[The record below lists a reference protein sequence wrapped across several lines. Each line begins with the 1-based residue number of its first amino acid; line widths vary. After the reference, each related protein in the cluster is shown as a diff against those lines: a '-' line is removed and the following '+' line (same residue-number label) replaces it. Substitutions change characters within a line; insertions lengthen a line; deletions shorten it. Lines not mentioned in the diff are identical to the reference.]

1 MPAFDQEG
9 DDPRQFAKDVIPV
22 DRALEV
28 LLATAAA
35 GADSTANHPPDHLQ
49 MPIAEIAQLFVDLDE

>member
-35 GADSTANHPPDHLQ
+35 GAEPPPCSTMVTVFL
-49 MPIAEIAQLFVDLDE
+49 V